1 MKKTTAIISALAF
14 ALLASNAYWTYRF
27 IDQGVTLAY
36 QDREYDEAQQALLQA
51 RAIIKVQATR
61 NAGRAEIIQAAQ
73 KAWSAGEPFEK
84 DGYLWVGRVG
94 LKFDDAGRL
103 VDLQ

>member
-1 MKKTTAIISALAF
+1 MKRTTVIISALTL
-14 ALLASNAYWTYRF
+14 ALLASNGYWTYRF

-36 QDREYDEAQQALLQA
+36 QDSEYNEAQQALSQA

-61 NAGRAEIIQAAQ
+61 NASRAEIIEAAQ

-84 DGYLWVGRVG
+84 EGYLWVGRLG
-94 LKFDDAGRL
+94 LKFDSADRL
-103 VDLQ
+103 TDVR